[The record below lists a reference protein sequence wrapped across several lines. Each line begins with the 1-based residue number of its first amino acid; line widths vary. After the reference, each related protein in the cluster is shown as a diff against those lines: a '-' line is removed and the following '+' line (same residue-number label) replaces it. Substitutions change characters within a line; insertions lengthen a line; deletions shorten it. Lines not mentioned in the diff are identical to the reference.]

1 MMCISF
7 EITKLPAVTGE
18 QMFTGDQMKAAI
30 ETLPIQWGQAVM
42 EPSVA
47 GMVGAG
53 IVALPVTSWQRIKLD
68 DARFYVPDFDTWE
81 RIINYLKPKAPK
93 YIPERRDCEWFAD
106 WFRVK
111 VAEEFEI
118 NSLARVDGWA
128 NLGSDGYYVRHGW
141 NIFSDGVYWCQLEP
155 QTGEIVEIDD
165 PRYIP
170 DELIMG

>member
-1 MMCISF
+1 VCISL

-30 ETLPIQWGQAVM
+30 EALPIQWGQATTQY
-42 EPSVA
+42 
-47 GMVGAG
+47 GD
-53 IVALPVTSWQRIKLD
+53 LVTMATIWQRIKLD
-68 DARFYVPDFDTWE
+68 DSKYYVPDFDTWV

-128 NLGSDGYYVRHGW
+128 NLGNDGYYGRHGW